1 MTRFK
6 DFNFKLAVVE
16 QLMYTDEALTPA
28 YSLAAV
34 LKEQGLGDDPWGW
47 ASDNGLAY
55 KVVPQSREF
64 FERLEISDELLAGV
78 EELCLDGG
86 NQVYQECAP
95 VWDGEDDLFAIASL
109 EDLDLL
115 PNLKRVEFAEA
126 LSEELQEVLRARGI
140 EIDD

>member
-6 DFNFKLAVVE
+6 DFNFKLVVVE
-16 QLMYTDEALTPA
+16 QLMYIDEVMTPP
-28 YSLAAV
+28 YSLADV
-34 LKEQGLGDDPWGW
+34 LKEQGLGNDPWRW
-47 ASDNGLAY
+47 AYDNDLAY

-64 FERLEISDELLAGV
+64 FERLEIGDSLLAGV

-86 NQVYQECAP
+86 NQVYRECAP

-115 PNLKRVEFAEA
+115 PNLQRVEFAEA
-126 LSEELQEVLRARGI
+126 LSDDLQEVLRARGI
-140 EIDD
+140 EAG